1 MQLHTLTTGI
11 YILQFANYLVQE
23 MQSSEH
29 LGSSDE
35 ASDDEEDGG
44 WLAHSTFELRPP
56 PVTARQHDNG
66 RRPLSSSEFD
76 VRLAVHPL
84 IPVQW
89 LIGVFSTGC
98 LYPLIFFTSI
108 IPRSIRR
115 RESLQCFLGADTFD
129 DNGFR

>member
-1 MQLHTLTTGI
+1 MIARTRLRLRRDFFS
-11 YILQFANYLVQE
+11 QFANYLVQE

-66 RRPLSSSEFD
+66 RRPLSSSGFD
-76 VRLAVHPL
+76 VRPCGSFVDPRTSL
-84 IPVQW
+84 I
-89 LIGVFSTGC
+89 SAS
-98 LYPLIFFTSI
+98 FF
-108 IPRSIRR
+108 
-115 RESLQCFLGADTFD
+115 
-129 DNGFR
+129 